1 MPNDITVQPVAAVRS
16 AGDASDEMKI
26 SPTARA
32 PPSQPVVTPPPTPNP
47 TMRLDP
53 ALGMVVIE
61 FHNTSG
67 ALTTSIPSQRQLAAY
82 QKWSVTHVGP
92 KPSGLHAAA
101 EQVPNA
107 PKVDAHVAAAAKSHD
122 KGR

>member
-1 MPNDITVQPVAAVRS
+1 MPNDMTVQPAAKVRP
-16 AGDASDEMKI
+16 AGDSSGEMKI
-26 SPTARA
+26 SPAARA
-32 PPSQPVVTPPPTPNP
+32 PPQPAVTSSPTPNP
-47 TMRLDP
+47 ILRLDP

-92 KPSGLHAAA
+92 TPSGLRGAAQHVPSAPKIEAHAHAAA
-101 EQVPNA
+101 TPHN
-107 PKVDAHVAAAAKSHD
+107 
-122 KGR
+122 KGK

>member
-1 MPNDITVQPVAAVRS
+1 MSNDITVQPVATVRPT
-16 AGDASDEMKI
+16 GDSLDEMKI

-32 PPSQPVVTPPPTPNP
+32 PPQPVSTPLPTPNP
-47 TMRLDP
+47 TLRLDP

-67 ALTTSIPSQRQLAAY
+67 ALTTSIPSQHQLAAY

-92 KPSGLHAAA
+92 TPSGLRGAAQHIPSAPGIEAHVHAAA
-101 EQVPNA
+101 TP
-107 PKVDAHVAAAAKSHD
+107 HG
-122 KGR
+122 KGK

>member
-1 MPNDITVQPVAAVRS
+1 MSNDITVQPVATVR
-16 AGDASDEMKI
+16 AGGGSSDEMKI

-32 PPSQPVVTPPPTPNP
+32 PPQPAATPLPTPNP
-47 TMRLDP
+47 TLRLDP

-92 KPSGLHAAA
+92 TPSGLHAAA
-101 EQVPNA
+101 QRVPHA
-107 PKVDAHVAAAAKSHD
+107 PQAEVHVPAVSTQHGNGK
-122 KGR
+122 

>member
-1 MPNDITVQPVAAVRS
+1 MPNDITVQPAATVRPT
-16 AGDASDEMKI
+16 GDSLGEMKS

-32 PPSQPVVTPPPTPNP
+32 PPQPMAAPLPTPNP
-47 TMRLDP
+47 TLRLDP

-61 FHNTSG
+61 FHDTTG

-92 KPSGLHAAA
+92 TPSGLRAAA
-101 EQVPNA
+101 QHGPSA
-107 PKVDAHVAAAAKSHD
+107 PKIAVHVPAASTKHG
-122 KGR
+122 KIK

>member
-1 MPNDITVQPVAAVRS
+1 MSNDIAFQPVATVRPT
-16 AGDASDEMKI
+16 GDSLDEMKI

-32 PPSQPVVTPPPTPNP
+32 PPQPVSTPLPTPNP
-47 TMRLDP
+47 TLRLDP

-92 KPSGLHAAA
+92 TPSGLHAATPA
-101 EQVPNA
+101 A
-107 PKVDAHVAAAAKSHD
+107 AHTPKVEAHAPPVSTQQG
-122 KGR
+122 KGK